1 MEKYLFHL
9 TVAEYQSLLKE
20 TLAELISKI
29 IKKEL
34 ESIKEEIEDLKG
46 DQVARYKSQK
56 DAISLIEAAELTG
69 LKKESIYS
77 KVSRLE
83 MPCLMRGRPLRF
95 SRKELMEWMR
105 NGKPTVTEMNY
116 IEYKKRRGK

>member
-1 MEKYLFHL
+1 MENQNMEKYLFHL
-9 TVAEYQSLLKE
+9 TAGEYKSLLKN
-20 TLAELISKI
+20 TLEELLPQMIR
-29 IKKEL
+29 EQL
-34 ESIKEEIEDLKG
+34 DLKEEI
-46 DQVARYKSQK
+46 QK
-56 DAISLIEAAELTG
+56 FEPRSEKDTISLIEAAELTG

>member
-1 MEKYLFHL
+1 MENQNMEKYLFHL
-9 TVAEYQSLLKE
+9 TAAEYKSLLKN
-20 TLAELISKI
+20 TLEELLPQMIR
-29 IKKEL
+29 EQL
-34 ESIKEEIEDLKG
+34 DLKEEIPKFEP
-46 DQVARYKSQK
+46 RSEK

-116 IEYKKRRGK
+116 IKYKKRRGK

>member
-1 MEKYLFHL
+1 MENQNMEKYLFHL
-9 TVAEYQSLLKE
+9 TIREYKSLLKN
-20 TLAELISKI
+20 TLEELLPKMIQEQL
-29 IKKEL
+29 EL
-34 ESIKEEIEDLKG
+34 KEEVPKFEKRSE
-46 DQVARYKSQK
+46 Q